1 MANIYAKITEQKK
14 KNAFSSFKVQ
24 GFLSLFDLKN

>member
-14 KNAFSSFKVQ
+14 NAFSSFKVQ
-24 GFLSLFDLKN
+24 GLLSLFNLKN